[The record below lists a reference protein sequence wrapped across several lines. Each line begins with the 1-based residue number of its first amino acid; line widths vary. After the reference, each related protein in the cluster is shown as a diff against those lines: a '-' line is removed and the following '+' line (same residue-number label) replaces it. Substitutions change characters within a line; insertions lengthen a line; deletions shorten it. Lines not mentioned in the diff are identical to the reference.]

1 MVADNKQ
8 VYSTVEFDSWANR
21 GGLIRSER
29 YLIEKFLEPDH
40 ATLEAGTSGGR
51 ILLELQGLGFTK
63 LTGYDYVPEFIERA
77 RARDSS
83 GKIDY
88 AVMDARRTQY
98 PDNHF
103 EQIIYLQQIISF
115 IETSEGREQSI
126 REAFRI
132 LKPGGGGPDFLSLSR
147 LQNGGCILQDVNTI
161 FGVPG

>member
-1 MVADNKQ
+1 M
-8 VYSTVEFDSWANR
+8 
-21 GGLIRSER
+21 
-29 YLIEKFLEPDH
+29 
-40 ATLEAGTSGGR
+40 EAGTSGGR

-63 LTGYDYVPEFIERA
+63 LSGYDYVPEFIERA

-126 REAFRI
+126 RESFRI
-132 LKPGGGGPDFLSLSR
+132 LKPGGWP
-147 LQNGGCILQDVNTI
+147 
-161 FGVPG
+161 